1 MDALTEFLHMGGY
14 AFYVWTAY
22 AITTVVLVLNVVVP
36 IRHADAVKR
45 RLRRA
50 LTEHDSPPSR

>member
-14 AFYVWTAY
+14 AFYAWTAY

-36 IRHADAVKR
+36 IRHAGAVKR

-50 LTEHDSPPSR
+50 LADHDTLPPR